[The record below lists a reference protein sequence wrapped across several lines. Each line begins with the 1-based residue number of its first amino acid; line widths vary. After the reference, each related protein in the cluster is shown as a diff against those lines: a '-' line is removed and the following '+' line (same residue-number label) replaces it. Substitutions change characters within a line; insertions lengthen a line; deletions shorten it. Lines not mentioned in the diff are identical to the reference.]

1 MTLEY
6 TQGSVTKHEGDIK
19 QTLRLGSPE
28 AA

>member
-6 TQGSVTKHEGDIK
+6 TQGSVTKQEADIK